1 MDNQALKSLFDK
13 VDAKFD
19 IGTFEEFKGKMKTA
33 DQRKKFHTKIS
44 EKFDIGTFENME
56 KRLSGTGCLAGGVK
70 NKQGKCV
77 FPCLKS
83 LKQYLVP
90 GTTGQYKMSGGVYKF
105 ISTGKYTFT
114 SDDPKKSK
122 QGTWTCNSAGKVELD
137 GQISKSLGF
146 QWKQSPTEEE
156 VKNGLKILKFGMKGD
171 FVTVVQNKL
180 KERGLNPGSSD
191 GKFGKKTKKAVMDYQ
206 TQMGLK
212 SDGIVGKDTYT
223 KLFFVAP
230 KQEPINLSP
239 ETQEVPQQGQ
249 TQTTEPELNPV
260 FEPQT
265 PEIQRQSPIQPVT
278 PVEPQQTRRM
288 NRRQSRRQQNAHV
301 DPKPTIKESLKQNL
315 KTTLVEKTKEKENLI
330 VETNIIKNRFALIS
344 EGQTFKTE
352 ESKIDLIENVFV
364 ETNYLSIQGYNSDLI
379 NEGLFSFIG
388 SILGGG
394 VGSTPQV
401 VGEYIAKWLTRKLGV
416 PQGSYIEGVIV
427 SLVTSMNISDYDK
440 IFTDCRFLTNKLSDA
455 LIEGYLFQMQSQK
468 GLESGVSGFLLS
480 AIRNSIMEYF
490 AEDKDGLIQKLED
503 KIAEFLC
510 PAISK
515 ISGKVQD
522 KADELKDKAFA

>member
-1 MDNQALKSLFDK
+1 VNQ
-13 VDAKFD
+13 
-19 IGTFEEFKGKMKTA
+19 FEWRIA
-33 DQRKKFHTKIS
+33 
-44 EKFDIGTFENME
+44 
-56 KRLSGTGCLAGGVK
+56 
-70 NKQGKCV
+70 
-77 FPCLKS
+77 
-83 LKQYLVP
+83 
-90 GTTGQYKMSGGVYKF
+90 
-105 ISTGKYTFT
+105 
-114 SDDPKKSK
+114 
-122 QGTWTCNSAGKVELD
+122 
-137 GQISKSLGF
+137 
-146 QWKQSPTEEE
+146 PTEEE
-156 VKNGLKILKFGMKGD
+156 VKNGKKILKFGMKGD
-171 FVTVVQNKL
+171 FVKKVQDQL
-180 KERGLNPGSSD
+180 KVRGFDPKGTD
-191 GKFGKKTKKAVMDYQ
+191 GKFGKNTKSALISYQ
-206 TQMGLK
+206 KEMGLK
-212 SDGIVGKDTYT
+212 PDGILGMNTYS
-223 KLFFVAP
+223 KLFFEAP
-230 KQEPINLSP
+230 SQEKINIEP
-239 ETQEVPQQGQ
+239 KGMDTEIDV
-249 TQTTEPELNPV
+249 TTNVQP
-260 FEPQT
+260 
-265 PEIQRQSPIQPVT
+265 QSPIP
-278 PVEPQQTRRM
+278 
-288 NRRQSRRQQNAHV
+288 S
-301 DPKPTIKESLKQNL
+301 IKESLKKNL
-315 KTTLVEKTKEKENLI
+315 KTTLVEKTKENENLI

-344 EGQTFKTE
+344 EGQTFESE
-352 ESKIDLIENVFV
+352 ESKIDLIESVFV
-364 ETNYLSIQGYNSDLI
+364 ETNYLSIQGYNSELI

-522 KADELKDKAFA
+522 KADELKDKALA

>member
-1 MDNQALKSLFDK
+1 MGG
-13 VDAKFD
+13 D
-19 IGTFEEFKGKMKTA
+19 IY
-33 DQRKKFHTKIS
+33 R
-44 EKFDIGTFENME
+44 
-56 KRLSGTGCLAGGVK
+56 
-70 NKQGKCV
+70 
-77 FPCLKS
+77 
-83 LKQYLVP
+83 
-90 GTTGQYKMSGGVYKF
+90 
-105 ISTGKYTFT
+105 FT
-114 SDDPKKSK
+114 SDGKYEILGKKTSTGT
-122 QGTWTCNSAGKVELD
+122 GTWSCNTNGFIELN
-137 GQISKSLGF
+137 GVKSSLVNQF
-146 QWKQSPTEEE
+146 EWRIAPTEEE
-156 VKNGLKILKFGMKGD
+156 VKNGKKILKFGMKGD

-191 GKFGKKTKKAVMDYQ
+191 GKFGKKTKKAVIDYQ
-206 TQMGLK
+206 TQMGLE

-249 TQTTEPELNPV
+249 TQTTEPGINPV

-522 KADELKDKAFA
+522 KADELKDKALA

>member
-19 IGTFEEFKGKMKTA
+19 IGTFEEFKGKMQTTE
-33 DQRKKFHTKIS
+33 QRKKFFDKVS
-44 EKFDIGTFENME
+44 EKFNIGTYSEFE
-56 KRLSGTGCLAGGVK
+56 KRLAGTGCNAGGVK
-70 NKQGKCV
+70 NKNGKCV
-77 FPCLKS
+77 FPCLKRI
-83 LKQYLVP
+83 KQYLVP
-90 GTTGQYKMSGGVYKF
+90 GTTGQYKMGGDIYR
-105 ISTGKYTFT
+105 FT
-114 SDDPKKSK
+114 SDGKYEILGKKTSTGT
-122 QGTWTCNSAGKVELD
+122 GTWACNTNGFIELN
-137 GQISKSLGF
+137 GVKSSLVNQF
-146 QWKQSPTEEE
+146 EWRIAPTEEE
-156 VKNGLKILKFGMKGD
+156 VKNGKKILKFGMKGD
-171 FVTVVQNKL
+171 FVKKVQDQL
-180 KERGLNPGSSD
+180 KVRGFDPKGTD
-191 GKFGKKTKKAVMDYQ
+191 GKFGKNTKSALISYQ
-206 TQMGLK
+206 KEMGLK
-212 SDGIVGKDTYT
+212 PDGILGMNTYS
-223 KLFFVAP
+223 KLFFEAP
-230 KQEPINLSP
+230 SQEKINIEP
-239 ETQEVPQQGQ
+239 KGMDTEIDV
-249 TQTTEPELNPV
+249 TTNVQP
-260 FEPQT
+260 
-265 PEIQRQSPIQPVT
+265 QSPIP
-278 PVEPQQTRRM
+278 
-288 NRRQSRRQQNAHV
+288 S
-301 DPKPTIKESLKQNL
+301 IKESLKKNL
-315 KTTLVEKTKEKENLI
+315 KTTLVEKTKENENLI

-344 EGQTFKTE
+344 EGQTFESE
-352 ESKIDLIENVFV
+352 ESKIDLIESVFV
-364 ETNYLSIQGYNSDLI
+364 ETNYLSIQGYNSELI

-522 KADELKDKAFA
+522 KADELKDKALA

>member
-33 DQRKKFHTKIS
+33 DQRKKFFDKVS

-56 KRLSGTGCLAGGVK
+56 KRLSGTGCNAGGVK

-90 GTTGQYKMSGGVYKF
+90 GSKGQYKMSGGEYKF
-105 ISTGKYTFT
+105 ISSGKYTFT
-114 SDDPKKSK
+114 SNDPKKSK
-122 QGTWTCNSAGKVELD
+122 EGTWTCNSNGKVELD
-137 GQISKSLGF
+137 GQTSKLLGF

-191 GKFGKKTKKAVMDYQ
+191 GKFGRKTKKAVMDYQ

-212 SDGIVGKDTYT
+212 SDGVVGKNTYA

-249 TQTTEPELNPV
+249 TQTTEPGINRV

-265 PEIQRQSPIQPVT
+265 PEIQKQSPIQPVA

-301 DPKPTIKESLKQNL
+301 DPKPTIIESLKKNL

-344 EGQTFKTE
+344 EGQTFKSE
-352 ESKIDLIENVFV
+352 ESKIDLIESVFV
-364 ETNYLSIQGYNSDLI
+364 ETNYLSIQGYNSELI

-455 LIEGYLFQMQSQK
+455 LIEGYLFQMQNQK

-522 KADELKDKAFA
+522 KADELKDKALA

>member
-19 IGTFEEFKGKMKTA
+19 IGTFEEFKGKMQTTE
-33 DQRKKFHTKIS
+33 QRKKFFDKVS
-44 EKFDIGTFENME
+44 EKFDIGTFEGME
-56 KRLSGTGCLAGGVK
+56 KRLSGTGCNAGGVK
-70 NKQGKCV
+70 NKNGKCV
-77 FPCLKS
+77 FPCLKRI
-83 LKQYLVP
+83 KQYLVP
-90 GTTGQYKMSGGVYKF
+90 GTTGQYKMGGDIYR
-105 ISTGKYTFT
+105 FT
-114 SDDPKKSK
+114 SDGKYEILGKKTSTGT
-122 QGTWTCNSAGKVELD
+122 GTWACNTNGFIELN
-137 GQISKSLGF
+137 GVKSSLVNQF
-146 QWKQSPTEEE
+146 EWRIAPTEEE
-156 VKNGLKILKFGMKGD
+156 VKNGKKILKFGMKGD

-191 GKFGKKTKKAVMDYQ
+191 GKFGKKTKKAVIDYQ

-212 SDGIVGKDTYT
+212 SDGIVGKDTYS
-223 KLFFVAP
+223 KLFFEAP
-230 KQEPINLSP
+230 SQEKINIEP
-239 ETQEVPQQGQ
+239 KGMDTEIDV
-249 TQTTEPELNPV
+249 TTNVQP
-260 FEPQT
+260 
-265 PEIQRQSPIQPVT
+265 QSPIP
-278 PVEPQQTRRM
+278 
-288 NRRQSRRQQNAHV
+288 S
-301 DPKPTIKESLKQNL
+301 IKESLKKNL
-315 KTTLVEKTKEKENLI
+315 KTTLVEKTKENENLI

-344 EGQTFKTE
+344 EGQTFESE
-352 ESKIDLIENVFV
+352 ESKIDLIESVFV

-522 KADELKDKAFA
+522 KADELKDKALA

>member
-19 IGTFEEFKGKMKTA
+19 IGTFEEFKGKMQTTE
-33 DQRKKFHTKIS
+33 QRKKFFDKVS
-44 EKFDIGTFENME
+44 EKFDIGTFEDME
-56 KRLSGTGCLAGGVK
+56 KRLSGTGCNAGGVK
-70 NKQGKCV
+70 NKNGKCV
-77 FPCLKS
+77 FPCLKRI
-83 LKQYLVP
+83 KQYLVP
-90 GTTGQYKMSGGVYKF
+90 GTTGQYKMGGDIYR
-105 ISTGKYTFT
+105 FT
-114 SDDPKKSK
+114 SDGKYKILGKKTSTGT
-122 QGTWTCNSAGKVELD
+122 GTWACNSNGFIELN
-137 GQISKSLGF
+137 GVKSSLVNQF
-146 QWKQSPTEEE
+146 EWRIAPTEEE
-156 VKNGLKILKFGMKGD
+156 VKNGKKILKFGMKGD

-191 GKFGKKTKKAVMDYQ
+191 GKFGKKTKKAVIDYQ

-212 SDGIVGKDTYT
+212 SDGIVGKDTYS
-223 KLFFVAP
+223 KLFFQAP
-230 KQEPINLSP
+230 SQEKINIEP
-239 ETQEVPQQGQ
+239 KGMDTEIDV
-249 TQTTEPELNPV
+249 TTNVQP
-260 FEPQT
+260 
-265 PEIQRQSPIQPVT
+265 QSPIP
-278 PVEPQQTRRM
+278 
-288 NRRQSRRQQNAHV
+288 S
-301 DPKPTIKESLKQNL
+301 IKESLKQNL

-344 EGQTFKTE
+344 EGQTFETE
-352 ESKIDLIENVFV
+352 ESKIDLIESVFV
-364 ETNYLSIQGYNSDLI
+364 ETNYLSIQGYNSELI

-522 KADELKDKAFA
+522 KADELKDKALA